1 MAEQANIIWTANP
14 ILSVLNNPE
23 VINAPSY
30 FETGT
35 NLIFAGG
42 VVAGTAISLV
52 DTENDL
58 CDMQGNIKDIQ
69 EQLSATKSSIA
80 SLSQFN
86 QEEFE
91 TLTND
96 INDQVNAAKLYS
108 KQINQLQNS
117 AISKKV
123 IAVVLVFVFNLS
135 ILGSLFIKRLLANQ
149 KKEQ

>member
-1 MAEQANIIWTANP
+1 MAENANIIWTANP
-14 ILSVLNNPE
+14 ALSILNNPE
-23 VINAPSY
+23 VIKAPSY
-30 FETGT
+30 FEIGT

-42 VVAGTAISLV
+42 VVAGTTISLV

-58 CDMQGNIKDIQ
+58 CSMQGNINDLQ
-69 EQLSATKSSIA
+69 EHLSATKSSIA
-80 SLSQFN
+80 NLSKFN
-86 QEEFE
+86 QDEFE
-91 TLTND
+91 TLKND